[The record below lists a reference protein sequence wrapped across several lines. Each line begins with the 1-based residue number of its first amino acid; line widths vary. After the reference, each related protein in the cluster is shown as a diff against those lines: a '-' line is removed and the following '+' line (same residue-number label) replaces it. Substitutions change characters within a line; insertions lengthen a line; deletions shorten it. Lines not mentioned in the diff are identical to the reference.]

1 MDYLMSLSPFLIV
14 CLVTTFNWLMTFFGA
29 SLVFFVK
36 KASNKI
42 VCFALGSSAG
52 IMVGASFFSLIMPAL
67 GQLENG
73 SKVELLIVPLGFVC
87 GTAFLMIID
96 KLLPH
101 EHMIS
106 HDQEGLNPNN
116 YSKNKLLL
124 LAMTLHNIPEGLA
137 VGVAFAGCQN
147 GNYLPALMVA
157 IGIGIQNFPEGTAI
171 SLPLYQCGKSKIAAL
186 MYGQFSA
193 IVEIPAALIGYIFA
207 SLING
212 LLPFALCFAAGAMMF
227 VCIEELIPEANRTK
241 GIDFGTASFMIGFVI
256 MMSFDIFF
264 S

>member
-1 MDYLMSLSPFLIV
+1 MDYLLSLNPFVIV
-14 CLVTTFNWLMTFFGA
+14 LLVATFNWLMTFLGA
-29 SLVFFVK
+29 SLVYFVK
-36 KASNKI
+36 EASQKI

-52 IMVGASFFSLIMPAL
+52 IMVGASFFSLILPAL
-67 GQLENG
+67 QYLENS
-73 SKVELLIVPLGFVC
+73 SKLELLIIPIGFIC
-87 GTAFLMIID
+87 GVSLLMIID

-101 EHMIS
+101 EHLMS
-106 HDQEGLNPNN
+106 HDQEGINPSN

-171 SLPLYQCGKSKIAAL
+171 SLPLYQGGKSKFIAL
-186 MYGQFSA
+186 LYGQFSA

-207 SLING
+207 SLVIG
-212 LLPFALCFAAGAMMF
+212 ILPFALCFAAGAMMF
-227 VCIEELIPEANRTK
+227 VCIEELIPEANTTK
-241 GIDFGTASFMIGFVI
+241 KIDFGTVSFMIGFVV
-256 MMSFDIFF
+256 MMSFDILF

>member
-1 MDYLMSLSPFLIV
+1 
-14 CLVTTFNWLMTFFGA
+14 
-29 SLVFFVK
+29 
-36 KASNKI
+36 
-42 VCFALGSSAG
+42 
-52 IMVGASFFSLIMPAL
+52 
-67 GQLENG
+67 
-73 SKVELLIVPLGFVC
+73 
-87 GTAFLMIID
+87 MIID

-101 EHMIS
+101 EHLMS
-106 HDQEGLNPNN
+106 HDQEGINPSN

-171 SLPLYQCGKSKIAAL
+171 SLPLYQGGKSKFMSL
-186 MYGQFSA
+186 LYGQFSA
-193 IVEIPAALIGYIFA
+193 IVEIPAALIGFIFA
-207 SLING
+207 SLVNDI
-212 LLPFALCFAAGAMMF
+212 LPFALCFAAGAMMF
-227 VCIEELIPEANRTK
+227 VCIEELIPEANTTK
-241 GIDFGTASFMIGFVI
+241 KIDFGTISFMIGFVV